1 MELCV
6 RAAAYTH
13 KGEVKSEPS
22 NSETGI
28 PFDHRFAAL
37 ADALQTTT
45 RRYFHSPALK
55 APEHRNKRQN
65 RGFLPLGKGVV
76 THSQKSV
83 FFLIKTSGIAVFQK
97 KWRLES
103 QNWTCARISK
113 AVGCSPAGAPHGVKS
128 FHCVCYFHIYSRE
141 VVLKNGSQIAVR
153 RRIFAFSLFNANE
166 SSQRRPNG
174 LCAKINRR
182 GFQGYFYLDP
192 ASRQLFRTGFSKGR
206 FSYF

>member
-76 THSQKSV
+76 THPQNLCVFLKIRNRCFSQKSGV
-83 FFLIKTSGIAVFQK
+83 WKVKIGLVQGFQK
-97 KWRLES
+97 RS
-103 QNWTCARISK
+103 D
-113 AVGCSPAGAPHGVKS
+113 APR
-128 FHCVCYFHIYSRE
+128 RE
-141 VVLKNGSQIAVR
+141 PL
-153 RRIFAFSLFNANE
+153 
-166 SSQRRPNG
+166 
-174 LCAKINRR
+174 
-182 GFQGYFYLDP
+182 
-192 ASRQLFRTGFSKGR
+192 TG
-206 FSYF
+206 

>member
-1 MELCV
+1 VELCV

-76 THSQKSV
+76 THPQNLC
-83 FFLIKTSGIAVFQK
+83 FFLIKIIRNRCFSKKVAFGKSKMDLCKDFKSGRMLPGGSPSRGKIFPL
-97 KWRLES
+97 RLLF
-103 QNWTCARISK
+103 
-113 AVGCSPAGAPHGVKS
+113 PHLLSGSGVKKR
-128 FHCVCYFHIYSRE
+128 F
-141 VVLKNGSQIAVR
+141 
-153 RRIFAFSLFNANE
+153 
-166 SSQRRPNG
+166 PN
-174 LCAKINRR
+174 R
-182 GFQGYFYLDP
+182 GP
-192 ASRQLFRTGFSKGR
+192 ASHFCLFTIQRE
-206 FSYF
+206 

>member
-76 THSQKSV
+76 THPQNLCFFNKNHPESLFFQKSGV
-83 FFLIKTSGIAVFQK
+83 CKVKIGLVQGFQK
-97 KWRLES
+97 RS
-103 QNWTCARISK
+103 D
-113 AVGCSPAGAPHGVKS
+113 APR
-128 FHCVCYFHIYSRE
+128 RE
-141 VVLKNGSQIAVR
+141 PL
-153 RRIFAFSLFNANE
+153 
-166 SSQRRPNG
+166 
-174 LCAKINRR
+174 
-182 GFQGYFYLDP
+182 
-192 ASRQLFRTGFSKGR
+192 TG
-206 FSYF
+206 